1 MPGCGTS
8 PRRVPPSDPLVRALG
23 IVGWSG
29 SGKTTLLTALI
40 PALRARGLSVS
51 SIKHAHH
58 DLPLDKPGK
67 DSARHA
73 EAGAEEVILAS
84 TRGYALFSYQRETAL
99 PELLARL
106 RPVDLVLVE
115 GFKGYEIPKLE
126 VHRPSLGKPP
136 LWPSM
141 DVIAVAADE
150 KLADCPVP
158 ALDLGDAQGIAD
170 FLIATLGLNE
180 NAQTKER

>member
-1 MPGCGTS
+1 LP
-8 PRRVPPSDPLVRALG
+8 RALG

-40 PALRARGLSVS
+40 PALRARGLTISSV
-51 SIKHAHH
+51 KHAHH

-84 TRGYALFSYQRETAL
+84 ARGYALFSYQRDAAL
-99 PELLARL
+99 PDMLARL

-126 VHRPSLGKPP
+126 VYRPSLGKPP
-136 LWPSM
+136 LWHSM
-141 DVIAVAADE
+141 EVIAVASDE
-150 KLADCPVP
+150 ALPDCPLPV
-158 ALDLGDAQGIAD
+158 LDLGDARCVAD
-170 FLIATLGLNE
+170 FLTGALGLNGVV
-180 NAQTKER
+180 QTKER

>member
-1 MPGCGTS
+1 MK
-8 PRRVPPSDPLVRALG
+8 VLG
-23 IVGWSG
+23 LTGWSG

-40 PALRARGLSVS
+40 PALRARGLKIS

-84 TRGYALFSYQRETAL
+84 ARGYALFSYQGEVAL
-99 PELLARL
+99 AELLARL

-126 VHRPSLGKPP
+126 VYRPSVGKPP
-136 LWPSM
+136 LWPTM
-141 DVIAVAADE
+141 DVVAVATDAR
-150 KLADCPVP
+150 LPDCPVP
-158 ALDLGDAQGIAD
+158 VLDLGDPQGLAD
-170 FLIATLGLNE
+170 FLIGVLGLNE
-180 NAQTKER
+180 TVQTKER

>member
-1 MPGCGTS
+1 MQ
-8 PRRVPPSDPLVRALG
+8 ALG

-40 PALRARGLSVS
+40 PALRARGLRIS

-84 TRGYALFSYQRETAL
+84 ARGYALFSYQDEPPLADM
-99 PELLARL
+99 LARL
-106 RPVDLVLVE
+106 SAVDLVLVE

-126 VHRPSLGKPP
+126 VHRPSIGKPP
-136 LWPSM
+136 LWTAM
-141 DVIAVAADE
+141 DVIAVASDAA
-150 KLADCPVP
+150 LPACPLPV
-158 ALDLGDAQGIAD
+158 LDLQDAHAIAD
-170 FLIATLGLNE
+170 FLIGALRLH
-180 NAQTKER
+180 QRSQS

>member
-1 MPGCGTS
+1 M
-8 PRRVPPSDPLVRALG
+8 VRALG

-40 PALRARGLSVS
+40 PALRARGLRVS

-58 DLPLDKPGK
+58 DLPLDRPGK

-84 TRGYALFSYQRETAL
+84 ARGYALFSYQRETAL
-99 PELLARL
+99 PDLLARL

-115 GFKGYEIPKLE
+115 GFKDYEIPKLE
-126 VHRPSLGKPP
+126 VYRPSICKSP
-136 LWPSM
+136 LWPTM

-150 KLADCPVP
+150 KLPDCLVPV
-158 ALDLGDAQGIAD
+158 LDLGDAQGIAD
-170 FLIATLGLNE
+170 FLIGALGLNE
-180 NAQTKER
+180 KVRTKEQ

>member
-1 MPGCGTS
+1 
-8 PRRVPPSDPLVRALG
+8 LIQALG

-40 PALRARGLSVS
+40 PALRARGLTIS

-84 TRGYALFSYQRETAL
+84 ARGYALFSYQKDTAL
-99 PELLARL
+99 ADMLARL

-136 LWPSM
+136 LWRSM
-141 DVIAVAADE
+141 EVIAVASDE
-150 KLADCPVP
+150 KLPDCPVP
-158 ALDLGDAQGIAD
+158 VLDLGDAQCVAD
-170 FLIATLGLNE
+170 FLIGALGLNRV
-180 NAQTKER
+180 AQTKER